1 MAALLADLPYRIQ
14 DLAEFPGVVLPPE
27 GETSYAENALGK
39 ARAVTAATGL
49 PALADD
55 SGIEVDALE
64 GRPGVVSARYGG
76 EGLTDLE
83 RNASCYRSSRAFPPP
98 GARPVTGR

>member
-14 DLAEFPGVVLPPE
+14 DLAEFPGVLPPE

-49 PALADD
+49 PAL
-55 SGIEVDALE
+55 EVDALE

-83 RNASCYRSSRAFPPP
+83 RDALMLKELKGVPA
-98 GARPVTGR
+98 ARPVTGR

>member
-27 GETSYAENALGK
+27 GESSYAENALGK

-55 SGIEVDALE
+55 SGIEVTPWRAA
-64 GRPGVVSARYGG
+64 RVSSPPATAAR
-76 EGLTDLE
+76 D
-83 RNASCYRSSRAFPPP
+83 
-98 GARPVTGR
+98 

>member
-49 PALADD
+49 LALAGDGIARLVGLQRRALAARDD
-55 SGIEVDALE
+55 KQFSL
-64 GRPGVVSARYGG
+64 
-76 EGLTDLE
+76 
-83 RNASCYRSSRAFPPP
+83 
-98 GARPVTGR
+98 